1 MLAHPTPAI
10 EAPGVTLLLASFFEA
25 FRVRPPV
32 FFEERRRSPHV
43 DVESFL
49 RLVSPVEPVEV
60 GVAVGRVDS
69 GELDL
74 PLGRVPFQNH
84 SQMNR
89 ITQDNLMGQG
99 KRLLDLF
106 DMRMDV
112 SQLQPPGNR

>member
-32 FFEERRRSPHV
+32 FFEERRRFPHV

-69 GELDL
+69 GGRDL
-74 PLGRVPFQNH
+74 PLGG
-84 SQMNR
+84 SSSG
-89 ITQDNLMGQG
+89 I
-99 KRLLDLF
+99 LD
-106 DMRMDV
+106 DDGEV
-112 SQLQPPGNR
+112 SYAVELWRHPGCEVLDPSAERT